1 MKKTICFWVVN
12 LILWGG
18 LMYLFSI
25 LNEET
30 KEESFVTLT
39 FGVLYLFF
47 AILILYREKE
57 KHAEDFRIKNEKW
70 FSLAICMSFGVIF
83 GLWYL
88 SVEFWPLVLFG
99 VAFTLFFNRVMGL
112 LMLLFFSGFLAL
124 TSDTAHFF
132 LLSVSSL
139 SGVFGC
145 YLGEYM
151 KEKKYFFPLVFSV
164 ALIHTT
170 CYALYMKEY
179 HLTMELYPLVLQ
191 FGICF
196 VGLALLSFPLLITF
210 RKPKVIPWESMADK
224 ELEYINHKQ
233 NSNPDFYNKVLTRT
247 KVAMEIAEEFQI
259 DTQKIRYLSYLYE
272 KEDHENDDSLEFLI
286 VHLLDNYIQIRN
298 FLQMQNKGKK
308 IPPCDI
314 VQFVFDKKEQGD
326 FFQTKKITL
335 EEFLRLKQLLVEK
348 GGSL

>member
-1 MKKTICFWVVN
+1 MKKTICFWAVN
-12 LILWGG
+12 LLLWSG

-25 LNEET
+25 LSEET
-30 KEESFVTLT
+30 KGESFVTVT
-39 FGVLYLFF
+39 FGSLYLFF
-47 AILILYREKE
+47 VILILYREKE
-57 KHAEDFRIKNEKW
+57 KHREDFRIKNEKW
-70 FSLAICMSFGVIF
+70 FTLAVLLSFGAIF
-83 GLWYL
+83 GLDYL

-99 VAFTLFFNRVMGL
+99 AAFTLFFNRTMGL
-112 LMLLFFSGFLAL
+112 VMLLFFSGFLAL

-151 KEKKYFFPLVFSV
+151 KAKKYFFPFSFSI

-179 HLTMELYPLVLQ
+179 QLTMEIYPLLLQ
-191 FGICF
+191 FGICLA
-196 VGLALLSFPLLITF
+196 GLICLSIPLLITYH
-210 RKPKVIPWESMADK
+210 KPKEIPWESMADK
-224 ELEYINHKQ
+224 ELEKIDHKK

-259 DTQKIRYLSYLYE
+259 DTQKIRYVSYLYE
-272 KEDHENDDSLEFLI
+272 KEDHEKDNSLEYLI

-326 FFQTKKITL
+326 FFQTKNISL
-335 EEFLRLKQLLVEK
+335 DEFLRLKQLLIEK